1 MKHILL
7 TIAVVSICYQMPAK
21 QNKNARQ
28 NNTLNNIVNT
38 VTGAVGNGSGGN
50 TGNIV
55 GNLLNNAGKPLTNDQ
70 IIQGLRDALKVGTNN
85 STAKA
90 SAVDGFYKNAAI
102 KIPFPQQAIQM
113 KQTLDELGMKPA
125 TDKFVETLNRAAEKA
140 AKDAAPIFINAI
152 VGMSITDGIS
162 ILKGQNDEA
171 TRYLKGKTTNDLKAK
186 FLPVVKKALL
196 DVQITKYWGPLANK
210 YNKIPLVQKVN
221 PNLEDYV
228 TTKAIEGLFK
238 LIAAEESKIRKDPA
252 SRITDL
258 LKLVFG

>member
-7 TIAVVSICYQMPAK
+7 TMAAVSFCYQMPAK
-21 QNKNARQ
+21 QNTNARQ

-38 VTGAVGNGSGGN
+38 VTGAVNNGSGTN
-50 TGNIV
+50 AGNIV

-70 IIQGLRDALKVGTNN
+70 IIQGLREALKVGTNN

-90 SAVDGFYKNAAI
+90 SAMDGFYKNAAI

-113 KQTLDELGMKPA
+113 KQTLDKVGMKPA
-125 TDKFVETLNRAAEKA
+125 TEKFVETLNRAAEKA
-140 AKDAAPIFINAI
+140 AKDATPIFVNAI

-162 ILKGQNDEA
+162 ILRGQNDEA

-186 FLPVVKKALL
+186 FLPVVRKALAE
-196 DVQITKYWGPLANK
+196 VQITKYWNPLITK
-210 YNKIPLVQKVN
+210 YNKIPMVQKVN

-228 TTKAIEGLFK
+228 ATKAIEGLFK
-238 LIAAEESKIRKDPA
+238 LIAVEEGKIRKDPA
-252 SRITDL
+252 SRVSDL